1 MSQVKL
7 TTVAIPG
14 TDTWRQMQS
23 KKAEMLK
30 TQKGKAIYKEY
41 SMSVVQWYPN
51 KTRSA
56 HASKYVKNGAMF
68 RENYFQ
74 MQG

>member
-1 MSQVKL
+1 
-7 TTVAIPG
+7 
-14 TDTWRQMQS
+14 MQS

-30 TQKGKAIYKEY
+30 TQRGKAIYKEY
-41 SMSVVQWYPN
+41 SKSVVQWWPN
-51 KTRSA
+51 KTHSA